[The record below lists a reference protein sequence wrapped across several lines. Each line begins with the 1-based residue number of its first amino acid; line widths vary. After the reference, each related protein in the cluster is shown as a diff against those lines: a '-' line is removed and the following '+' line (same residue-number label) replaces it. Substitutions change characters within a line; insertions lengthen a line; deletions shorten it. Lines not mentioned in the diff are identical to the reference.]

1 MNQLQHQESTK
12 IFITWSIGD
21 LLIVSTAY
29 PGVAG
34 GDGGDWDEPGD
45 ENERT
50 QVDFV
55 FGRMAD
61 RIKGAA

>member
-1 MNQLQHQESTK
+1 M
-12 IFITWSIGD
+12 
-21 LLIVSTAY
+21 STAY